1 MGFKDDKLRILKALE
16 LGMILHEDRTDQ
28 QAKNFVDSGVVSLEL
43 AHKIVSSTRGD
54 QAKSSPHHQAK
65 EITVWILTPKYEG
78 LQWYVKCYLIDD
90 DLWLLSFHD

>member
-1 MGFKDDKLRILKALE
+1 MTTAEHAASLKNGE
-16 LGMILHEDRTDQ
+16 P
-28 QAKNFVDSGVVSLEL
+28 
-43 AHKIVSSTRGD
+43 SSSRPRGD